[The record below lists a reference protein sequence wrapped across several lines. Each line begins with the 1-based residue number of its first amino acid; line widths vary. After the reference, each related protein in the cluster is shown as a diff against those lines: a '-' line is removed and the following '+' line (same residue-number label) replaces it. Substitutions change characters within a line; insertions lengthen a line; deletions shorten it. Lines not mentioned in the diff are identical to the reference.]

1 MVPISNKAR
10 ALVIE
15 VCVDGVES
23 AVAAQHGGADRVEL
37 CDNLIEGGTTPS
49 LGMIEVAR
57 EHLAIPLHA
66 IIRPRGG
73 DFCYSDFEMEVMRR
87 DIARAQA
94 AGVDGVVFGVLTPD
108 GAIDIRRTADLVA
121 AARPMSVTFHR
132 AFDMTRDPRQ
142 ALEDL
147 IGLGI
152 ERVLTSGQAVSALE
166 GLALIAELLRQAGQR
181 IVVMPGGGV
190 ARDIERIVGQSAVR
204 EVHLT
209 ATTKVDSLMRFHNPH
224 VAMSSSTQ
232 PTEGARLVTDAGRL
246 RRLRHVVETG
256 LTGDDFP
263 VNYSS

>member
-23 AVAAQHGGADRVEL
+23 AVAAQQGGADRVEL
-37 CDNLIEGGTTPS
+37 CDNLVEGGTTPS

-57 EHLAIPLHA
+57 KHLAIPLHA

-73 DFCYSDFEMEVMRR
+73 DFCYSDIEIEVMRR
-87 DIARAQA
+87 DIAQAKA
-94 AGVDGVVFGVLTPD
+94 AGADGVVFGVLTPD
-108 GAIDIRRTADLVA
+108 GVIDIGRTAELVA

-132 AFDMTRDPRQ
+132 AFDMTRDPR
-142 ALEDL
+142 LSLDDL

-152 ERVLTSGQAVSALE
+152 ERVLTSGQAASAVE
-166 GLALIAELLRQAGQR
+166 GLALISELLRQAGQ
-181 IVVMPGGGV
+181 
-190 ARDIERIVGQSAVR
+190 RIVGQSAVR

-232 PTEGARLVTDAGRL
+232 PTQGARLVTDAGRL